1 MRVRSIT
8 AVILG
13 VMLTISGLSA
23 VCQGQEFQKS
33 LIQLTFDPSVDYY
46 PSWSPDGTWI
56 VFSSSRDGGDL
67 WKVPAS
73 GGPATQVTDFDS
85 NHPSWSPDRVLLR

>member
-1 MRVRSIT
+1 MRVRSLT
-8 AVILG
+8 TVILG

-46 PSWSPDGTWI
+46 PS
-56 VFSSSRDGGDL
+56 
-67 WKVPAS
+67 
-73 GGPATQVTDFDS
+73 
-85 NHPSWSPDRVLLR
+85 